1 MTNLSVIAKP
11 YAKAAF
17 EFANEYNLLQEWS
30 KQLKSFAELVQDDAI
45 AAIISSPEI
54 SQTEIINTVKD
65 QLDEKFFNFVALVA
79 ENKKLSILPEISF
92 QFENI
97 RNVHNNIKVADVTL
111 AYAID
116 KNTLANLKTKLE
128 EKFSCSIDMNVIID
142 PVILGGAVIK
152 VGDTVIDDSVSGRIE
167 TLKSILLS

>member
-30 KQLKSFAELVQDDAI
+30 KQLKSFAELVQDDSI

-79 ENKKLSILPEISF
+79 E
-92 QFENI
+92 
-97 RNVHNNIKVADVTL
+97 IKSYL
-111 AYAID
+111 YC
-116 KNTLANLKTKLE
+116 LK
-128 EKFSCSIDMNVIID
+128 FHSS
-142 PVILGGAVIK
+142 
-152 VGDTVIDDSVSGRIE
+152 
-167 TLKSILLS
+167 LKI